1 MDADT
6 LNLNNEWKNTYE
18 VLKQFG
24 EDLINRYK
32 EGLAIHNA
40 NASNGLKDSLKWIIE
55 QDGGS
60 IELDLSLAYYAK
72 FLDIGT
78 KGTESSPEGA
88 VCRAHFPPVSAIRE
102 WIRVKPI
109 IPQPDKDGRLPTENQ
124 LAYLIGRKIH
134 DHGIEPRGIYEDSV
148 EETFKELEDRLTEAI
163 TKDVQEAFSRIFM
176 NFTKNPVIL

>member
-1 MDADT
+1 MDVETLT
-6 LNLNNEWKNTYE
+6 LNNDWRNTYE

-24 EDLINRYK
+24 EDLVNRYK
-32 EGLAIHNA
+32 EGLIVHNA
-40 NASNGLKDSLKWIIE
+40 NSSFGLRDSLKWIIE

-88 VCRAHFPPVSAIRE
+88 VCRAHFPPVSAIKE

-109 IPQPDKDGRLPTENQ
+109 IPKPDEKGKLPTENQ

-134 DHGIEPRGIYEDSV
+134 DRGIEPRGIYEDSV
-148 EETFKELEDRLTEAI
+148 EETLKALEDRLTEAI
-163 TKDVQEAFSRIFM
+163 AKDVQEAFARVFM
-176 NFTKNPVIL
+176 NFTKNPIIL